1 MPGKTTMLD
10 IVRANYTRRRD
21 IQAHLRDLDEG
32 TIVNKDSG
40 ELRAYT
46 PDEQATIDTFRA
58 ELQQIDDR
66 IVNGLEMEARGQQIN
81 SGIESLLGSMID
93 RDHGDI
99 VDSRSLGARFTT
111 EDYDLWAKQARGK
124 FVVDMPGVSFRN
136 AVGDTTTSSGSGG
149 TLTRPQRLDRMG
161 HDFLDRKVYLLD
173 LLPHIP
179 VTQGAIEY
187 VQDVTPLADM
197 ANKATEVAESGTKPQ
212 AGLTFALKSESAAVI
227 AAWVNITRQA
237 AADVPQIQAYL
248 DSRLRYGI
256 KRRADAQASTA
267 RARAEPNGPAQP
279 VRDHHLRPRSSEARY
294 KSIRHAIRLGE
305 DSEAVYEIIVLNPA
319 DAEIFDLSND
329 TSAGLH
335 ALDADGGVANAG
347 PHGVGPPQVRSTA
360 IASGTALLVD
370 PMAVAVFDRQE
381 ITAYT
386 TDSHA
391 SNFTFNILTLLLG
404 GTPRRGPVRSGRRL
418 PRSPSTAASDPGADM
433 STPLPVPATTPTGC
447 STARRRRSG
456 PRTWATYDANADLS
470 ALTTQVMT
478 VRGARRCS
486 PATSSRT

>member
-149 TLTRPQRLDRMG
+149 ALTRPQRLDRIG
-161 HDFLDRKVYLLD
+161 RDFIDRRTYLLD

-256 KRRADAQASTA
+256 KRRADAQAINGTGIA
-267 RARAEPNGPAQP
+267 PNLTG
-279 VRDHHLRPRSSEARY
+279 LLNRSGIITYAPGGAEARY

-335 ALDADGGVANAG
+335 ALDADGGVANRG
-347 PHGVGPPQVRSTA
+347 PRTAWGMTQVRSTA

-381 ITAYT
+381 ISAYV

-391 SNFTFNILTLLLG
+391 SNFTSNILTLLLEARIG
-404 GTPRRGPVRSGRRL
+404 LGLFDPVGVAKVTFNGS
-418 PRSPSTAASDPGADM
+418 
-433 STPLPVPATTPTGC
+433 V
-447 STARRRRSG
+447 
-456 PRTWATYDANADLS
+456 
-470 ALTTQVMT
+470 
-478 VRGARRCS
+478 
-486 PATSSRT
+486 

>member
-32 TIVNKDSG
+32 TIVNKASG

-256 KRRADAQASTA
+256 KRRADAQAINGTGIA
-267 RARAEPNGPAQP
+267 PNLTG
-279 VRDHHLRPRSSEARY
+279 LLNRSGIITYAPGGAEARY

-335 ALDADGGVANAG
+335 ALDADGGVANRG
-347 PHGVGPPQVRSTA
+347 PRTAWGMTQVRSTA

-381 ITAYT
+381 ISAYV

-391 SNFTFNILTLLLG
+391 SNFTSNILTLLLEARIG
-404 GTPRRGPVRSGRRL
+404 LGLFDPVGVAKVTFNGS
-418 PRSPSTAASDPGADM
+418 
-433 STPLPVPATTPTGC
+433 V
-447 STARRRRSG
+447 
-456 PRTWATYDANADLS
+456 
-470 ALTTQVMT
+470 
-478 VRGARRCS
+478 
-486 PATSSRT
+486 